1 LGNPAPGTAGLSDD
15 GVDRAVTGIR
25 VWGIPVAPFRS
36 RRSDEAA
43 LRPIPRDVESLEKL
57 IMDLDRADDLK
68 STWKI
73 TVDSTVQS
81 HNFSY
86 GAVWLPDGKGNVS
99 IEYETG
105 PLLRELQAVGATQTV
120 PTDTTLVGKVWRT
133 KQFVYLNSM
142 TDCDDLRCQA
152 AGRAGMTAAVVIPV
166 MHHNQ
171 QVAVLEYYSAE
182 PLYIDGPRTEKWASI
197 ARIAEQARYNAVAS
211 AELRQVA
218 DDRLAVTNVVT
229 ALGEATDSAAALRT
243 ALDSVRTSF
252 GWAYGSYWQVDDEQ
266 QVLRFQVESGSAGDE
281 FRKVT
286 LAATFAE
293 GVGLSGRAWRA
304 RDLVFVRDIGELT
317 DCVRAPAAQRA
328 GVRSGVCFPLMSHG
342 RIIGTMDF
350 FTADHIDLSESRASA
365 LRNVAQLVSQRL
377 DIVRATEA
385 SQESARALLDTVS
398 RLRAASDDA
407 TRVAQDAV
415 NRASDMTHE
424 VEALGEASTAI
435 GDVIKIISSIAD
447 QTNLLAL
454 NATIEAAR
462 AGEVGRGFAV
472 VAGEVKDLARET
484 AEATQRVSAQITE
497 IQNSARTVSAGI
509 LTTSDTIGQMDA
521 VQARMNEVLEEQ
533 ARMAGS
539 LQP

>member
-1 LGNPAPGTAGLSDD
+1 VVS
-15 GVDRAVTGIR
+15 
-25 VWGIPVAPFRS
+25 FRS
-36 RRSDEAA
+36 RTAVTPA
-43 LRPIPRDVESLEKL
+43 LTAVPRDVESLEKL
-57 IMDLDRADDLK
+57 ITDLDGVTDEPTAWRV
-68 STWKI
+68 
-73 TVDSTVQS
+73 TVDSTVAS

-86 GAVWLPDGKGNVS
+86 GAVWVPTDDGQVTIG
-99 IEYETG
+99 YETG
-105 PLLRELQAVGATQTV
+105 SIVREMQAVLSGKPAPMDV
-120 PTDTTLVGKVWRT
+120 GLVGRAVRT
-133 KQFVYLNSM
+133 RQPVYVDAM
-142 TDCDDLRCQA
+142 EQCVDCQRCQA
-152 AGRAGMTAAVVIPV
+152 AASAGMEAVVVTPV
-166 MHHNQ
+166 LKDSQ
-171 QVAVLEYYSAE
+171 IIAVLEYYSPE
-182 PLYIDGPRTEKWASI
+182 PLHLDGPRSEKWTTI
-197 ARIAEQARYNAVAS
+197 ARIAERARTSALAA

-229 ALGEATDSAAALRT
+229 ALGEARDVPSTLRIALDAVRT
-243 ALDSVRTSF
+243 AF
-252 GWAYGSYWQVDDEQ
+252 GWAYGSYWEIDDSDS
-266 QVLRFQVESGSAGDE
+266 LLKFKVESGSAGDE

-328 GVRSGVCFPLMSHG
+328 GVRSGVCLPIESHG

-350 FTADHIDLSESRASA
+350 FTTNFIELSDSRASA
-365 LRNVAQLVSQRL
+365 LRNVQQLVSQRL
-377 DIVRATEA
+377 DIVRGNEVAAEN
-385 SQESARALLDTVS
+385 SRSLLDTVS

-415 NRASDMTHE
+415 ARASEMTQE
-424 VEALGEASTAI
+424 VEALGQASAAI

-484 AEATQRVSAQITE
+484 AEATQRVSEQITG
-497 IQNSARTVSAGI
+497 IQNSARTVSSGI
-509 LTTSDTIGQMDA
+509 LTTSETIGQMDA

-533 ARMAGS
+533 ARMAS
-539 LQP
+539 ALQL

>member
-1 LGNPAPGTAGLSDD
+1 MVS
-15 GVDRAVTGIR
+15 
-25 VWGIPVAPFRS
+25 FRS
-36 RRSDEAA
+36 RAVQAPS
-43 LRPIPRDVESLEKL
+43 LRPVPRDVESLEKL
-57 IMDLDRADDLK
+57 ILDLESVTDEATAWRV
-68 STWKI
+68 
-73 TVDSTVQS
+73 TVDSTVSS

-86 GAVWLPDGKGNVS
+86 GAVWRPTGTGQVEVAYQIGAITPDLEAVIAGKPVPMDVGLVGRAVRTRQPV
-99 IEYETG
+99 Y
-105 PLLRELQAVGATQTV
+105 VGA
-120 PTDTTLVGKVWRT
+120 
-133 KQFVYLNSM
+133 M
-142 TDCDDLRCQA
+142 AECEDCLRCQA
-152 AGRAGMTAAVVIPV
+152 AANAGMEAAVVMPV
-166 MHHNQ
+166 LRDGEI
-171 QVAVLEYYSAE
+171 VAVLEYYSAE
-182 PLYIDGPRTEKWASI
+182 PMYIDGPRTEKWASI
-197 ARIAEQARYNAVAS
+197 ARIAERARYSAIAA

-218 DDRLAVTNVVT
+218 ADRLAVTSVVT
-229 ALGEATDSAAALRT
+229 ALGEAKDVPSTLRI
-243 ALDSVRTSF
+243 ALDSVRTAF
-252 GWAYGSYWQVDDEQ
+252 DWAYGSYWEIDDSDS
-266 QVLRFQVESGSAGDE
+266 VLRFKVESGSAGDE

-293 GVGLSGRAWRA
+293 GVGLSGRAWRT

-328 GVRSGVCFPLMSHG
+328 GVRSGVCFPVISHG

-350 FTADHIDLSESRASA
+350 FTAEFIELSESRASA

-377 DIVRATEA
+377 DIVRGNATAE
-385 SQESARALLDTVS
+385 ENARSLLDTVS

-415 NRASDMTHE
+415 SRASEMTHE
-424 VEALGEASTAI
+424 VEALGQASTAI

-484 AEATQRVSAQITE
+484 AEATQRVSEQITG
-497 IQNSARTVSAGI
+497 IQNSARTVSSGI
-509 LTTSDTIGQMDA
+509 HTTSETIGQMDA

-533 ARMAGS
+533 ARMAS
-539 LQP
+539 ALQS

>member
-1 LGNPAPGTAGLSDD
+1 
-15 GVDRAVTGIR
+15 
-25 VWGIPVAPFRS
+25 VAPFRS
-36 RRSDEAA
+36 QRSHEAA
-43 LRPIPRDVESLEKL
+43 LRPVPRDVESLEKL
-57 IMDLDRADDLK
+57 ITDLERAQDLA
-68 STWKI
+68 STWRI

-86 GAVWLPDGKGNVS
+86 GAVWLPDGKGNVR

-105 PLLRELQAVGATQTV
+105 PITRELQSAVPAGPV
-120 PTDTTLVGKVWRT
+120 PADAGLVGKAWRT
-133 KQFVYLNSM
+133 KQFVYLGSM
-142 TDCDDLRCQA
+142 ADCADCLRCQA
-152 AGRAGMTAAVVIPV
+152 AGRAGMAAAVVIPV
-166 MHHNQ
+166 MHRNQ

-182 PLYIDGPRTEKWASI
+182 PLYIDGPRSEKWASI
-197 ARIAEQARYNAVAS
+197 ARIAEQARFTAVAA

-229 ALGEATDSAAALRT
+229 ALGDAPDTSSALRV

-266 QVLRFQVESGSAGDE
+266 HVLRFQVESGSAGDE

-304 RDLVFVRDIGELT
+304 KDLVFVRDIGELT

-328 GVRSGVCFPLMSHG
+328 GVRSGVCFPIVSHG
-342 RIIGTMDF
+342 HIIGTMDF
-350 FTADHIDLSESRASA
+350 FTSEFIDLSESRASA

-377 DIVRATEA
+377 DIVRAAEA
-385 SQESARALLDTVS
+385 AQENARALLDTVS

-424 VEALGEASTAI
+424 VEALGNASTAI

-484 AEATQRVSAQITE
+484 AEATQRVAEQITG

-533 ARMAGS
+533 ARMAGA

>member
-1 LGNPAPGTAGLSDD
+1 M
-15 GVDRAVTGIR
+15 
-25 VWGIPVAPFRS
+25 APFRT
-36 RRSDEAA
+36 RRSDQPA

-57 IMDLDRADDLK
+57 IMDLDRAQDLA
-68 STWKI
+68 STWRI
-73 TVDSTVQS
+73 TVDSTVVS

-86 GAVWLPDGKGNVS
+86 GAVWLPDGKGNVH

-105 PLLRELQAVGATQTV
+105 PLTPEMRAASPSGTV
-120 PTDTTLVGKVWRT
+120 PADADLVGRAWRT
-133 KQFVYLNSM
+133 KQFVYLGSM
-142 TDCDDLRCQA
+142 TDCADCPRCQVA
-152 AGRAGMTAAVVIPV
+152 NRTGMTAAVVIPV
-166 MHHNQ
+166 MHRNQ

-182 PLYIDGPRTEKWASI
+182 PLYIDGPRSEKWASI
-197 ARIAEQARYNAVAS
+197 ARIAEQARYNAVAT

-218 DDRLAVTNVVT
+218 EDRLAVTNVVT
-229 ALGEATDSAAALRT
+229 ALGDAKDPASALRI

-252 GWAYGSYWQVDDEQ
+252 GWAYGSYWQVDEEQ
-266 QVLRFQVESGSAGDE
+266 HVLRFQVESGSAGDE

-328 GVRSGVCFPLMSHG
+328 GVRSGVCLPIVSHG
-342 RIIGTMDF
+342 RIVGTMDF
-350 FTADHIDLSESRASA
+350 FTTEFIELSETRASA
-365 LRNVAQLVSQRL
+365 LRNVAELVSQRL
-377 DIVRATEA
+377 DIVRAAESA
-385 SQESARALLDTVS
+385 QESARALLDTVS

-415 NRASDMTHE
+415 DRASDMTNE
-424 VEALGEASTAI
+424 VEALGQASTAI

-484 AEATQRVSAQITE
+484 AEATQRVAEQITG

-509 LTTSDTIGQMDA
+509 LVTSDTIGQMDA
-521 VQARMNEVLEEQ
+521 VQARMNDVLEEQ
-533 ARMAGS
+533 ARMAGA
-539 LQP
+539 LRP